1 MAYSSM
7 TILSGFGLTAQG
19 FEKPLLADIRAAA
32 NAQYQSIY
40 GTPNIQDGSRIGTR
54 IGIMSK
60 LLADSWEGIEG
71 AYNAP
76 FPSKGDDT
84 SFADVMDL
92 VGLNMLLAAAT
103 QVICKIRVSGTY
115 TGMFTIPQ
123 GYAIQDPSG
132 IVFKLANDIDCNV
145 GLDSAFLDFPGP
157 FQAASTGAITVPE
170 DQTWTFPQPDGLPAG
185 LSVTQVTNEFAGT
198 TGRDA
203 ETPAEARLRRRKSLQ
218 VVGAANID
226 AIVAR
231 VLNNVANVT
240 SCKGFENPDDVADAQ
255 GRPPH
260 SIEIMVAGGTDAD
273 IGAMLWSCKAGGI
286 AFAGSSSVVVVDSQG
301 NNQTVLFTRPT
312 SVPMAVEVTI
322 TRYSE
327 EALPADYENIIEA
340 AVEAYAASFAI
351 GQDMLIDR
359 WLGPVYAACTGVD
372 KITIRQAING
382 GGWQTDDIAVD
393 YNKYPGTVTVTV
405 VGP

>member
-7 TILSGFGLTAQG
+7 TVLSGFGLTAQG
-19 FEKPLLADIRAAA
+19 FTKPLLADIRAAA

-92 VGLNMLLAAAT
+92 VGLNMLAAAAT
-103 QVICKIRVSGTY
+103 QVIVTLQVNSDNSGTV
-115 TGMFTIPQ
+115 TIPAGFQ
-123 GYAIQDPSG
+123 IVDPSG
-132 IVFKLANDIDCNV
+132 IVFALVAPGLSQSVTAQSVNYLV
-145 GLDSAFLDFPGP
+145 GAFF
-157 FQAASTGAITVPE
+157 AVTTGAIAVPAS
-170 DQTWTFPQPDGLPAG
+170 QTWTFSQPAG
-185 LSVTQVTNEFAGT
+185 IGAGNTLAAVTNGSAGT
-198 TGRDA
+198 PGRDA
-203 ETPAEARLRRRKSLQ
+203 ETPAEARLRRKQSLQ
-218 VVGAANID
+218 VVGAASID

-286 AFAGSSSVVVVDSQG
+286 ALTGSSSVVVVDSQG
-301 NNQTVLFTRPT
+301 NNQTVLFTSPT

-382 GGWQTDDIAVD
+382 GDWQTDDIAVD